1 MFRRYEKVK
10 SSMNSDGNFKKD
22 TTYYREIP
30 LRENDIY
37 VLSQFGDRFDSLS
50 NQFYGT
56 PHYWWYI
63 AKANDMNFN
72 NIPEGTQIR
81 IPATPEFAGVRND
94 I

>member
-1 MFRRYEKVK
+1 
-10 SSMNSDGNFKKD
+10 MNSDGNFKKD